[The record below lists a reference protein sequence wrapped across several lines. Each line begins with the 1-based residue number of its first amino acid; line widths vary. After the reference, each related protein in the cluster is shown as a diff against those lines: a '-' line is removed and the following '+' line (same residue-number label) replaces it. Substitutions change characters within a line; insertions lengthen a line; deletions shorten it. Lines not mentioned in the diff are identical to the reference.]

1 MLRKGFLRKSQA
13 PQIIVA
19 SNSFKENTISI
30 KDLDSNIRSI
40 EKEVVYFII

>member
-1 MLRKGFLRKSQA
+1 MLRKGLLRKSQA

-19 SNSFKENTISI
+19 STSFKENTINI
-30 KDLDSNIRSI
+30 EDLDSNIQSI